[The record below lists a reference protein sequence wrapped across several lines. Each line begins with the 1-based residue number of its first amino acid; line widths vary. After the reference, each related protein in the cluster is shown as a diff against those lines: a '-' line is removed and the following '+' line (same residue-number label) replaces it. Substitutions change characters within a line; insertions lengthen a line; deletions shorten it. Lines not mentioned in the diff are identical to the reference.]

1 MGRTISPIFVND
13 IENGVLK
20 DLLDIIKKDEELII
34 CFRKNYVNIYYKSHS
49 IFKIEE
55 QKRQYK
61 FTFNLG
67 HARYIDCFER
77 IKDVLSF
84 MNIEAKKILSKDKK
98 GKERYSYSAVFAIK
112 KSEKSS
118 EDFKSIVHLFKDYID
133 DFFKG
138 GTRDDLFEGVSRNTN
153 TLREKRHQQVLY
165 SKYSNSSGE
174 LLFYDMELSLPKP
187 EEGTADDKIIKR
199 EIGAHITGA
208 PDCLAVKLENGVVSK
223 IVLVEVKS
231 TREACA
237 GEHGIKKHDE
247 DFNKII
253 DCSYYRKFIAESMKE
268 TLKLYIDNGICGNIE
283 IPETIGGEKDDF
295 EILYFFTHDDVK
307 SWIDNSGYDKEG
319 NKEKYEELFSGN
331 PEMFR
336 LVNDDMRLTMGIY
349 YD

>member
-1 MGRTISPIFVND
+1 MGRTISPTFAED
-13 IENGVLK
+13 INHGVLT
-20 DLLDIIKKDEELII
+20 DLLDIIKKDNELII
-34 CFRKNYVNIYYKSHS
+34 CFRKDYANVYYKSHS
-49 IFKIEE
+49 VFKIEE
-55 QKRQYK
+55 QATKYK

-67 HARYIDCFER
+67 HARYVDTFER
-77 IKDVLSF
+77 IENEVKKF
-84 MNIEAKKILSKDKK
+84 GIEAKKNSKTEK
-98 GKERYSYSAVFAIK
+98 GETKYSYSAIFSIRK
-112 KSEKSS
+112 N
-118 EDFKSIVHLFKDYID
+118 EDCNVNFNSIINIYKRYID
-133 DFFKG
+133 NFFRG
-138 GTRDDLFEGVSRNTN
+138 GTRNDLFENVSRNTN
-153 TLREKRHQQVLY
+153 SLREKRHQQVLY
-165 SKYSNSSGE
+165 SKYSDSSRE
-174 LLFYDMELSLPKP
+174 FLFYDMELSLPKP
-187 EEGTADDKIIKR
+187 KENTDEYKTIKQ
-199 EIGAHITGA
+199 EIGTHITGA
-208 PDCLAVKLENGVVSK
+208 PDCLAVRLENGVVSK